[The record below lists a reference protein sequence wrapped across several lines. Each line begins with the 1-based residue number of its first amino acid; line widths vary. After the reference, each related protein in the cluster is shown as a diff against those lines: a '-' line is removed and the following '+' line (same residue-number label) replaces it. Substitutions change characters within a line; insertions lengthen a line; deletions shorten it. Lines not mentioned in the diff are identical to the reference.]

1 MRMSQRA
8 LFSIA
13 VALTVGALAAQ
24 EDHGFTP
31 IQIER
36 GEAIFLSKCA
46 VCHGPDGDQ
55 IPGTDLAGG
64 KFRRA
69 ATQRDLITVI
79 QKGIPGTPMPPGN
92 YSDSQAQTIVAYLY
106 SMKASA
112 PAAGIKLQGD
122 ASRGKQIFE
131 GRGQCLDCHRVSGA
145 GRSFLGPDLGEIGA
159 TRRSASLQLS
169 LTDPSAEIRAGSRTV
184 RAVKK
189 DGTVILARLLN
200 QDTDSL
206 QVLTGEGKLV
216 SLSKSD
222 LRDFDIMKES
232 AMPAYKGKLNDQE
245 LADVVAYLVTLKGS
259 GK

>member
-1 MRMSQRA
+1 MRVSA
-8 LFSIA
+8 GCLLFIS
-13 VALTVGALAAQ
+13 VAFIVTVLGAQ
-24 EDHGFTP
+24 EEHGFTP

-55 IPGTDLAGG
+55 IPGIDLASG
-64 KFRRA
+64 KFRHA
-69 ATQRDLITVI
+69 ATQQDLIAII

-92 YSDSQAQTIVAYLY
+92 YSDGQAQTIVAYLY

-112 PAAGIKLQGD
+112 PAASAKLQGD
-122 ASRGKQIFE
+122 ANRGRQIFE
-131 GRGQCLDCHRVSGA
+131 GRGQCLGCHRVNGA
-145 GRSFLGPDLGEIGA
+145 GDSFLGPDLSEIGA
-159 TRRSASLQLS
+159 RRRSSSLQLS
-169 LTDPSAEIRAGSRTV
+169 LTDPSAEIRSDSRTV

-200 QDTDSL
+200 QDTESL
-206 QVLTGEGKLV
+206 QILTAEGKLV

-222 LRDFDIMKES
+222 LRGFDVMKES
-232 AMPAYKGKLNDQE
+232 PMPSYKGKLNDQE
-245 LADVVAYLVTLKGS
+245 LADVVAYLVTLKGG